1 MSIVYKSR
9 YIAFLDILGFKN
21 LVCQSESNQQT
32 LNIINEALDYTSR
45 VQNEN
50 YEGDW
55 SMVDLGKQVSVFSDS
70 VVISYE
76 MTRPGAGFFV
86 LMDLIYICNDLLG
99 VGIPVRG
106 GVTVGLLVHQN
117 NKCFGPAMVEAY
129 GIESEVAIYPRIVVD
144 PRVIEYD
151 LQYKGKNN
159 TVEFEEKYIKSL
171 IEIDERDGCIYLDYL
186 SQYNEFNDFETY
198 QWCICN
204 VRNFIINSIQEF
216 SSNQKILLKYEWLK
230 NYYNKT
236 ILKLGDTYRQLLIS

>member
-198 QWCICN
+198 QWYICN